1 MLSATQFVSRRFG
14 IFGGLAL
21 VGLLAAT
28 EGREIVMGLTDK
40 GAVPGDGVEVWY
52 RRSSAMKYR
61 GVTVA

>member
-1 MLSATQFVSRRFG
+1 MSRRFG

-40 GAVPGDGVEVWY
+40 GAVPGDGVEVY
-52 RRSSAMKYR
+52 ISK
-61 GVTVA
+61 VIVVVQ

>member
-1 MLSATQFVSRRFG
+1 M
-14 IFGGLAL
+14 
-21 VGLLAAT
+21 GLLAAT

>member
-1 MLSATQFVSRRFG
+1 VLSATQFVSRRFG

-40 GAVPGDGVEVWY
+40 GAVPGDGMEV
-52 RRSSAMKYR
+52 SISK
-61 GVTVA
+61 VIVVVL